1 MRKTMPVSA
10 PRVFIPALL
19 FCFLASCAGPVYVA
33 KTQDEAVRKS
43 YDDPGLSRLSAT
55 YQPALDSIYDRYQAA
70 GIDTYPQGLG
80 FTVVSDEEGAKH
92 SYLLVEVRP
101 RDIMF
106 GEVQTKPQERFSEV
120 FDHHLEQN
128 LRYMRAEDVDR
139 MQGVDGLAFGVF
151 WPVRD
156 LSQCDKYGGF
166 IEYMIVY
173 LPKTDVDDYLA
184 GSISLAEAVRTAE
197 VVTSLN
203 RKPAESVHVVVEK

>member
-1 MRKTMPVSA
+1 MRRTMSVSA

-19 FCFLASCAGPVYVA
+19 LCFLASCTGPIYVA
-33 KTQDEAVRKS
+33 KTQDEAMRKS
-43 YDDPGLSRLSAT
+43 YDDPGLSRLAAT
-55 YQPALDSIYDRYQAA
+55 YEPALKSIYDRYQLA
-70 GIDTYPQGLG
+70 GIDAYPQGLG
-80 FTVVSDEEGAKH
+80 FTIVSDEEGKKH
-92 SYLLVEVRP
+92 YYLLVEVRS

-120 FDHHLEQN
+120 FDHHLEHD
-128 LRYMRAEDVDR
+128 LRYVRAQDVDG
-139 MQGVDGLAFGVF
+139 MKGVDGLAFGVF

-173 LPKTDVDDYLA
+173 LPKTDLDDLLA
-184 GSISLAEAVRTAE
+184 GSISLAEAVRSAE

-203 RKPAESVHVVVEK
+203 RKPAESVRVVVEK